1 MTWKRTEGVQGYI
14 LYRATGKGA
23 FKEIKTITGPA
34 VTAYEDTTAKKNGEK
49 YTYAVCGYNGNVKSS
64 YTGKVTYRLSTTG
77 ISSIKNNAAKKLTV
91 KWKKNAKATGYQ
103 VNYKTG
109 SKQKTVT
116 IKSNKTLST
125 VLKSLKK
132 GATYSVKVRG
142 YKKVSG
148 VTYYSKWSAVKKVK
162 IKK

>member
-1 MTWKRTEGVQGYI
+1 MENGKKYLRRIMLVAMAFLLCTVCSMETKSAKAASRPTVRVTKRTKKE
-14 LYRATGKGA
+14 AT
-23 FKEIKTITGPA
+23 IKIS
-34 VTAYEDTTAKKNGEK
+34 
-49 YTYAVCGYNGNVKSS
+49 KS
-64 YTGKVTYRLSTTG
+64 
-77 ISSIKNNAAKKLTV
+77 
-91 KWKKNAKATGYQ
+91 KATGYQ

-142 YKKVSG
+142 YKKVAG